1 MSARPRWISGGLALV
16 GLAVV
21 AVVAVAP
28 GGHPAAP
35 VVAPAAPEAP
45 AASARV
51 YGRVVR
57 IQGPQ
62 AAVDCQVR
70 GGQVLSKDGASVCL
84 WIVTQDGAW
93 RREVTER
100 PKVRM

>member
-1 MSARPRWISGGLALV
+1 MSARTRWISGGLALV

-21 AVVAVAP
+21 GGVAVAP
-28 GGHPAAP
+28 GWHPAAP
-35 VVAPAAPEAP
+35 VVAAAVPEAP

-57 IQGPQ
+57 IRGAQ
-62 AAVDCQVR
+62 AAAECQAQ